1 MDKEQ
6 IGLFLL
12 GAGAQKVTEHIVG
25 YSLNSGIQAAIG
37 ATNAS
42 KLGALL
48 MKGLSVIPPIDPFTA
63 TIFIGTGV
71 VASAIA
77 YRKTHPSGYEDSPDD
92 YYMPVMYGIYS
103 G

>member
-12 GAGAQKVTEHIVG
+12 GAGAQKVTEHIAG
-25 YSLNSGIQAAIG
+25 YSLNSGFQAAIG

-42 KLGALL
+42 KLGALA
-48 MKGLSVIPPIDPFTA
+48 MKGLSVIPPIDPITA
-63 TIFIGTGV
+63 IIGVGIAT
-71 VASAIA
+71 VAAAIK
-77 YRKTHPSGYEDSPDD
+77 YGEPCDHSDD
-92 YYMPVMYGIYS
+92 YFPAMSGLYS

>member
-12 GAGAQKVTEHIVG
+12 GAGSQKATEYLTG

-42 KLGALL
+42 KLGALAI
-48 MKGLSVIPPIDPFTA
+48 KGLSLIPPLDPITA
-63 TIFIGTGV
+63 TIGIGIATV
-71 VASAIA
+71 TAAIK
-77 YRKTHPSGYEDSPDD
+77 YGDPCDHSDD
-92 YYMPVMYGIYS
+92 YFPAMSGLYS